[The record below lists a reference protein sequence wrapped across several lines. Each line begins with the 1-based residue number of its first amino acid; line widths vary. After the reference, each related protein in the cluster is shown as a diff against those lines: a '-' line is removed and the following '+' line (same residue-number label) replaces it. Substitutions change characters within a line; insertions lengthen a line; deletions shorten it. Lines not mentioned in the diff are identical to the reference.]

1 MNGGYKKE
9 TSQLVL
15 LINLMFWADSR
26 WNYMLL
32 YAIPTA
38 MWSMFLQFNV
48 LLKSSFDIKH
58 SYNET

>member
-9 TSQLVL
+9 TSKLIL

-48 LLKSSFDIKH
+48 LLKSSFDIGH